1 MSYVPQ
7 ATFATYNARRLSQ
20 KHLAAWSATGEAQQ
34 RELKQIL
41 HAVMHTVQ
49 TGRSPSKAIKATL
62 KRLEGFFGRNEVR
75 GDVQLINQRHIH
87 FRLAFPVN
95 TEDKLTFRLLD
106 GNINARSGATK
117 LELQNPIQLSLH
129 ALQRL
134 FERLDQSEETAVL
147 DEIYSCLEYAGHWHA
162 GGTEAKAKCW
172 PLISRNGFFVATTE
186 PESKTTTI
194 ITWIRQTGSGRKW
207 GLPLQTLASLV
218 AQSPSKLKSREFAR
232 EFIRSFPWMRYE
244 HAPADDYFTR
254 AEAQRD
260 LQLSIS
266 EEEAKDIDEA
276 HYDDI
281 DWSAK
286 SSTKL
291 SASYIPGFNYEKKA
305 PPFSSRSVHRAIV
318 VQQNLDGTLTLGLNN
333 GWVGKIPKRSVL
345 RGIELI
351 PGYRPPRLGDEVS
364 VVVHKI
370 QYYAT
375 EGAYSVSLDTLDV
388 SEANW
393 IEIEKSHPVGFITNA
408 KIIEKFKDEFVLSTG
423 GGLRGSILASD
434 VQHYLQKNGYLGSVF
449 GLDMDVQVTGFKAE
463 KKCLVFSLVDALLCP
478 DEQLSA
484 GPVVGDRV
492 LGTCVFRK
500 HHFARIELPFGHIG
514 VLLLLNHWGREL
526 PNVGEAVE
534 STIIF
539 SDQQHHNFLLATDP
553 PISLDRMF
561 PPALG
566 TPEIWD
572 EFMDRH
578 RVGDV
583 LEVQVLFWA
592 EDWQSFVANTGL
604 GVCGM
609 LSPNELDWGIDD
621 RDLQK
626 KLVQPGDIF
635 KVLIKK
641 IDSSKR
647 RLSFSKKR
655 FESRICREKLSLLK
669 EGDAHRG
676 LVVTVQDY
684 GYFIWLPD
692 IKLQGLLHKSKIS
705 ADESFDVGDSVRVI
719 IENIDT
725 EAQRISLAS
734 ETFQATES

>member
-34 RELKQIL
+34 RELKHIL
-41 HAVMHTVQ
+41 GAVMRTVQ
-49 TGRSPSKAIKATL
+49 TGHSPSKAIKATL
-62 KRLEGFFGRNEVR
+62 KRLESFFARNEVR
-75 GDVQLINQRHIH
+75 GDIQLINQRHIH

-147 DEIYSCLEYAGHWHA
+147 DEIYSCLEYASHWHA

-194 ITWIRQTGSGRKW
+194 VTWIRQTGSGRKW

-218 AQSPSKLKSREFAR
+218 AQSPSRLKSREFAR

-260 LQLSIS
+260 LQLSIP
-266 EEEAKDIDEA
+266 EEEARDIDEA

-305 PPFSSRSVHRAIV
+305 PPFSSRSVHRALV
-318 VQQNLDGTLTLGLNN
+318 VQENLDGTLTLGLNN
-333 GWVGKIPKRSVL
+333 GWVGKIPRRSLL
-345 RGIELI
+345 RGFELI
-351 PGYRPPRLGDEVS
+351 PGFSPPRLGDYVN

-370 QYYAT
+370 QYYAG
-375 EGAYSVSLDTLDV
+375 EGAYSVSLDTVDV
-388 SEANW
+388 SDANW
-393 IEIEKSHPVGFITNA
+393 AEIEKSNPVGFTTTA
-408 KIIEKFKDEFVLSTG
+408 KIIEKFKDEFVLSTVE
-423 GGLRGSILASD
+423 GLRGSIFARD
-434 VQHYLQKNGYLGSVF
+434 VQRYLNKIRHPGSVF
-449 GLDMDVQVTGFKAE
+449 GLNIDVTVTGFKTE
-463 KKCLVFSLVDALLCP
+463 NKCITFELADGLLNCNDQQTNCP
-478 DEQLSA
+478 I
-484 GPVVGDRV
+484 VGDRV
-492 LGTCVFRK
+492 LGTCVYRK
-500 HHFARIELPFGHIG
+500 QHFVRIELPFGQMGI
-514 VLLLLNHWGREL
+514 LLLLNHWGREL
-526 PNVGEAVE
+526 PGIGETVE
-534 STIIF
+534 TIII
-539 SDQQHHNFLLATDP
+539 SVDHHHHNFLLATDP
-553 PISLDRMF
+553 PISLDRVL
-561 PPALG
+561 PPVHA

-572 EFMDRH
+572 KFMDGH

-609 LSPNELDWGIDD
+609 LSPNEVDWSVDD

-626 KLVQPGDIF
+626 KLVKAGDIF
-635 KVLIKK
+635 KVVIKK
-641 IDSSKR
+641 IDPSKR
-647 RLSFSKKR
+647 KLSFSKKR
-655 FESRICREKLSLLK
+655 FDSRICPEKLSQIK
-669 EGDAHRG
+669 EGDVHNG
-676 LVVTVQDY
+676 TVVTVQDY
-684 GYFIWLPD
+684 GYFIWLPE
-692 IKLQGLLHKSKIS
+692 INLQGLLHKSKVS
-705 ADESFDVGDSVRVI
+705 AEESFNVGDSVKVI
-719 IENIDT
+719 IEKIDT
-725 EAQRISLAS
+725 DAQRISLAS
-734 ETFQATES
+734 EAFQAAEN